1 MTAPAFVEVRLEPK
15 PVGKIE
21 GRFYVPR
28 YQRGYRWGSAEVD
41 RLLSDIDDSREGGQ
55 SYYLQPIVV
64 KPMPDGR
71 WELVDGQ
78 QRLTT
83 LYLILQYIRREALP
97 KARIAF
103 ELEYETRPGS
113 QGYLADPD
121 GSLGGSNID
130 FFHIYNS
137 HERIRRW
144 FDAQDD
150 PTLAAMD
157 FYKDLSERVKVIW
170 YEAPH
175 EDSTTLFTRLNVGR
189 IPLTDAEL
197 TKALVLT
204 RSRDGH
210 TDQAH
215 SVAAQ
220 WDAIERDL
228 RKPELWAFVT
238 GDAQEQPTH
247 LSLLLDT
254 LADSLDPSYTGVLTG
269 RGRPPFHTFETL
281 RPKIEEDWEAVWAQV
296 IDLHSLVQGWYDDRT
311 LYHKIGYL
319 IATGYEFAKIVVK
332 ADSVTKSGFEARL
345 DGLIRERLNLTV
357 GELRDLGYDNS
368 DRCGQALLLMNVE
381 TIRAMRDSSERY
393 SFRAHA
399 SGTWSLEHIH
409 AQNAE
414 PLRTAEQWRVWLKLH
429 REALVGLPQESE
441 RDDLLTAID
450 DVLAKEISALA
461 FRTVEEQVARFFTPP
476 GGEVAAGVHSIAN
489 LALLA
494 GGDNTALSNSV
505 FEVKRQEIIRLD
517 REGSYIPVCTRNVF
531 LKYYTA
537 ANGQQFHF
545 WGNPDREG
553 YLSAMV
559 AVVGPYLKPEEDLDA

>member
-1 MTAPAFVEVRLEPK
+1 MTSPTLAEVRLEPK
-15 PVGKIE
+15 PVGDIE

-28 YQRGYRWGSAEVD
+28 YQRGYRWGAAEVD
-41 RLLSDIDDSREGGQ
+41 RLLTDIDGSRQGGQ

-64 KPMPDGR
+64 KPMSDGR

-97 KARIAF
+97 KAHIPF

-113 QGYLADPD
+113 QEYLTEPD
-121 GSLGGSNID
+121 GSLCGTNID
-130 FFHIYNS
+130 FFHIFSS
-137 HERIRRW
+137 HERISAW
-144 FDAQDD
+144 FDSQRN
-150 PTLAAMD
+150 PTLAAIR
-157 FYKDLSERVKVIW
+157 FYEDLSERVKVIW

-197 TKALVLT
+197 AKALVLA
-204 RSRDGH
+204 RSREGH
-210 TDQAH
+210 TDRAH

-238 GDAQEQPTH
+238 GDAGDQPTH

-254 LADSLDPSYTGVLTG
+254 LADGLEPSYAGVPTG

-281 RPKIEEDWEAVWAQV
+281 RPSIEQDWEAVWAQV
-296 IDLHSLVQGWYDDRT
+296 MDLHSLVQGWYDDRT
-311 LYHKIGYL
+311 LFHKVGYL
-319 IATGYEFAKIVVK
+319 VATGYEFARIVAE
-332 ADSVTKSGFEARL
+332 ADDVTKSGFEARL
-345 DGLIRERLNLTV
+345 DALIREGLNLTL
-357 GELRDLGYDNS
+357 GDLRDLDYENRS
-368 DRCGQALLLMNVE
+368 KSSQILLLMNVE
-381 TIRAMRDSSERY
+381 TIRAMHGSSERY

-399 SGTWSLEHIH
+399 SGAWSLEHIH

-414 PLRTAEQWRVWLKLH
+414 PLRTAEQWRSWLGLH
-429 REALVGLPQESE
+429 RDALVGLPQGSE
-441 RDDLLTAID
+441 RDDLITAID
-450 DVLAKEISALA
+450 DLLAQEPSELA
-461 FRTVEEQVARFFTPP
+461 FRAVEDRVSRLFTPQD
-476 GGEVAAGVHSIAN
+476 GEVAAGVHSIAN

-494 GGDNTALSNSV
+494 GGDNAALSNSV
-505 FEVKRQEIIRLD
+505 FEVKRQEVIRLD

-537 ANGQQFHF
+537 ANL
-545 WGNPDREG
+545 D
-553 YLSAMV
+553 LSSL
-559 AVVGPYLKPEEDLDA
+559 G